1 MTVSTPATPKITSPN
16 TCMDVQASFDPENSS
31 PTWQN
36 WLKYNWDVALFIL
49 SGVLLAVSIFMWQ
62 APSAQPNVVVLSEK
76 NIASLAVL
84 DEEQQQAL
92 VSVNG
97 GELMSLSAASFE
109 VDEAEGITEKSL
121 IPPQPKLGKA
131 GGDVNINQASAIQLQ
146 QLPGIGP
153 AMAQRIINYRRQAP
167 PFTQP
172 DDLLPIKG
180 IGPKTVA
187 KFANRLSF

>member
-1 MTVSTPATPKITSPN
+1 MTVSTSPTPKITSPN
-16 TCMDVQASFDPENSS
+16 ICMDVGASSQPENASS
-31 PTWQN
+31 AWRN
-36 WLKYNWDVALFIL
+36 WLKQNWDVALFIL

-84 DEEQQQAL
+84 DEEQQQQL
-92 VSVNG
+92 VSG
-97 GELMSLSAASFE
+97 GELMPASAENLEADGAEETVEKTTASYQL
-109 VDEAEGITEKSL
+109 KSA
-121 IPPQPKLGKA
+121 KT
-131 GGDVNINQASAIQLQ
+131 GGVVNINQANASQLQ

>member
-16 TCMDVQASFDPENSS
+16 IYMDVQASFDPENSS
-31 PTWQN
+31 PSWQN

-49 SGVLLAVSIFMWQ
+49 SGVLLAVSTFMWQ

-84 DEEQQQAL
+84 DEEQQQQL
-92 VSVNG
+92 VSG
-97 GELMSLSAASFE
+97 GELMPASAENLEADGAEETVEKTTASYQL
-109 VDEAEGITEKSL
+109 KSA
-121 IPPQPKLGKA
+121 KN
-131 GGDVNINQASAIQLQ
+131 GGVVNINQANASQLQ

-153 AMAQRIINYRRQAP
+153 AMAQRIINYRKQAP

-180 IGPKTVA
+180 IGAKTVA
-187 KFANRLSF
+187 KFADRLSF

>member
-1 MTVSTPATPKITSPN
+1 
-16 TCMDVQASFDPENSS
+16 MDVGASSQPENASS
-31 PTWQN
+31 AWRN
-36 WLKYNWDVALFIL
+36 WLKQNWDVALFIL

-84 DEEQQQAL
+84 DEEQQQQL
-92 VSVNG
+92 VSG
-97 GELMSLSAASFE
+97 GELMPASAENLEADGAEETVEKTTASYQL
-109 VDEAEGITEKSL
+109 KSA
-121 IPPQPKLGKA
+121 KT
-131 GGDVNINQASAIQLQ
+131 GGVVNINQANASQLQ